1 MKQGVINLLRNKNR
15 PVPILASPA
24 AAMMGISVSQ
34 LIESADLQA
43 QGMAEIAKRF
53 KPGAVLSAMDLSVE
67 AEAFGCTVRKSDS
80 EVPTVEK
87 GVIEDIFAADSIA
100 VPEIGAGR
108 TKIYI
113 EGIQKAKQIIIDRP
127 IYCGAIGPYSL
138 AGRVFDMT
146 ELMMECY
153 DSSDEVKTLLEK
165 CTEFIIKYITAL
177 KKAGADGV
185 ILAEPAAGLLSP
197 EMCDEFS
204 CAYIKEI
211 VAATADESFVFCY
224 HNCGNTVTA
233 SADRIAAIGA
243 DVFHFGNVI
252 NLKDIIPLMP
262 AESIVMGNVDP
273 LLFRDGT
280 PEKIEGSC
288 HRIYDECKEFD
299 NFMLS
304 SGCDI
309 PATAK
314 TENIEAFFNCVN
326 KLYE

>member
-24 AAMMGISVSQ
+24 AAMLGVSVSE
-34 LIESADLQA
+34 LIDSADLQA
-43 QGMAEIAKRF
+43 LGMAEIARRF
-53 KPGAVLSAMDLSVE
+53 NPGAVLNAMDLSVE
-67 AEAFGCTVRKSDS
+67 AEAFGCRIRKSGS

-87 GVIEDIFAADSIA
+87 GIIDDIFAAEEIA

-108 TKIYI
+108 TDIYI
-113 EGIQKAKQIIIDRP
+113 EGIKKAKQTITDCP

-138 AGRVFDMT
+138 AGRLFDMT

-153 DSSDEVKTLLEK
+153 DSPDEVKALLEK
-165 CTEFIIKYITAL
+165 CTQFIIKYINSL
-177 KKAGADGV
+177 KNAGADGV

-197 EMCDEFS
+197 DMCDEFS
-204 CAYIKEI
+204 CTYIKEI
-211 VAATADESFVFCY
+211 ISATADQDFVFCY

-233 SADRIAAIGA
+233 SAAHIAATGA
-243 DVFHFGNVI
+243 DIFHFGNVI

-262 AESIVMGNVDP
+262 EDSIVMGNVDP
-273 LLFRDGT
+273 LLFRDGI
-280 PEKIEGSC
+280 PEDIEGSC
-288 HRIYDECKEFD
+288 RRIFDECKDFD

-304 SGCDI
+304 SACDI

-314 TENIEAFFNCVN
+314 PENIEAFFNYVN